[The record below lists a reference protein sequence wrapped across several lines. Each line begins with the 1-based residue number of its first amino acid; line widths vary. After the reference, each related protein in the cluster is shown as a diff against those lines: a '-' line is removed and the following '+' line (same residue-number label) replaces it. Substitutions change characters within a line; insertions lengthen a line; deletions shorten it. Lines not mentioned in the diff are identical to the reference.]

1 MEIAGGFLFLKLLWA
16 RHARGESWEG
26 WNRTDQGWGKQEY
39 FWKLQSTDTDRH
51 DWVGGRMREDGP
63 TCKL

>member
-1 MEIAGGFLFLKLLWA
+1 MQEVRAG
-16 RHARGESWEG
+16 RG
-26 WNRTDQGWGKQEY
+26 WNRADGGWGKQEY
-39 FWKLQSTDTDRH
+39 FRKLQSTDTDRH